1 MIHLQLA
8 HQNSRVLPFD
18 VLDQEVIFLATALG
32 TAALPVSSSVHHRT
46 DAFQELIGGLPWHFV
61 QTLEMPGGWILLQC
75 EHEIDIFLILGDEL
89 FFTLATP

>member
-1 MIHLQLA
+1 MIYFTADVTNIHSSLHLSLVFDAFVPRVFVTSKLMIHLQLA

-46 DAFQELIGGLPWHFV
+46 DAFQELIGGLP
-61 QTLEMPGGWILLQC
+61 
-75 EHEIDIFLILGDEL
+75 
-89 FFTLATP
+89 